1 MRLCFSEKQKRV
13 LRWWNRG
20 SPDAGKD
27 AILCDG
33 AVRSGKTL
41 CLGLSFVLW
50 SMTRFQR
57 QQFALCGKTT
67 ESVRRNLLSS
77 VLPVLEGLGFTWEE
91 KLSRNWMKIR
101 CGGVENTYFLFGGKD
116 EGSAALIQGVT
127 LAGVL
132 LDEVALMPRSFV
144 EQACAR
150 CSVTGAKFWFSC
162 NPGGAGALVLSGVD
176 LQGPGAEPTPPA
188 VLYGGQPHPVP
199 GTRQRYERTFQGAFY
214 PAVCAGGVDCGGRAG
229 L

>member
-1 MRLCFSEKQKRV
+1 MGKRTVNRRAVLEQMMALAAGAANDVVKLAYLTQEQTQEIDTLDLGCLTEFKRNSSGAVEVKLTDRAAVLEKLLEQLKDEENRGAAAFLEALDRPQAPGGDVLPAMRLCFSEKQKRV

-77 VLPVLEGLGFTWEE
+77 VLPVLEGLG
-91 KLSRNWMKIR
+91 LPGRRN
-101 CGGVENTYFLFGGKD
+101 
-116 EGSAALIQGVT
+116 S
-127 LAGVL
+127 
-132 LDEVALMPRSFV
+132 
-144 EQACAR
+144 
-150 CSVTGAKFWFSC
+150 
-162 NPGGAGALVLSGVD
+162 PGIG
-176 LQGPGAEPTPPA
+176 
-188 VLYGGQPHPVP
+188 
-199 GTRQRYERTFQGAFY
+199 
-214 PAVCAGGVDCGGRAG
+214 
-229 L
+229 